1 MEQVNLF
8 TEVARVIFQIYMA
21 LKFTSKIMNETT
33 YSWRQFTH
41 IVDQI
46 TNSVIAKK
54 KISKAGRASSMSLAE
69 SKTEMSVERR
79 QLSEMELEIDSEF
92 FSKQVLP
99 VIHRVMMSNVKIDSK
114 NFFNLV
120 FSLRLGLLYNS
131 LTIEE
136 Y

>member
-54 KISKAGRASSMSLAE
+54 KISKAGRASSMSIAE
-69 SKTEMSVERR
+69 SQTEMSVERR

>member
-69 SKTEMSVERR
+69 SQTEMSVERR

-120 FSLRLGLLYNS
+120 FSLRLGHLYNS

>member
-54 KISKAGRASSMSLAE
+54 KISKAGRASSMSIAE
-69 SKTEMSVERR
+69 SQTEMSVERR
-79 QLSEMELEIDSEF
+79 QLAEMELEIDSEF

>member
-46 TNSVIAKK
+46 TNSMIAKK
-54 KISKAGRASSMSLAE
+54 KISKAGRASSMSIAE
-69 SKTEMSVERR
+69 SQTEMSVERR

-120 FSLRLGLLYNS
+120 FSLRLSLLYNS

>member
-69 SKTEMSVERR
+69 SQTEMSVERR

-114 NFFNLV
+114 NFQALPHSHVLTAGFLG
-120 FSLRLGLLYNS
+120 SL
-131 LTIEE
+131 
-136 Y
+136 

>member
-46 TNSVIAKK
+46 TNSAIAKK

-69 SKTEMSVERR
+69 SQTEMSVERR

>member
-69 SKTEMSVERR
+69 SQTEMSVDRR

-114 NFFNLV
+114 SFFNLV

>member
-69 SKTEMSVERR
+69 SQTEMSVERR

>member
-69 SKTEMSVERR
+69 SQTEMSVDRR

-99 VIHRVMMSNVKIDSK
+99 VIHRVMISNVKIDSK
-114 NFFNLV
+114 SFFNLV